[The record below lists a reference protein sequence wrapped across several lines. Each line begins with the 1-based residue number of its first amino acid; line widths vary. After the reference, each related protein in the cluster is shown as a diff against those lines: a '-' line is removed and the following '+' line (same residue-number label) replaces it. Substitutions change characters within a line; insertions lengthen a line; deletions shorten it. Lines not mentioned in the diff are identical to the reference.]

1 MNSRPKTIQIDY
13 DLFLR
18 MVSYISFHFDPYDGS
33 IREII
38 EGMRQ
43 KLLAMER
50 RDYYTIQRM
59 GDTAPDLKESMSEY
73 QSLLSLLDTL
83 RW

>member
-1 MNSRPKTIQIDY
+1 MNSRPKSIQVDY

-18 MVSYISFHFDPYDGS
+18 MISYITCHVDPYDGS
-33 IREII
+33 IRGIL

-50 RDYYTIQRM
+50 RDYYTLQKM
-59 GDTAPDLKESMSEY
+59 GDAAPDLRESMSEY
-73 QSLLSLLDTL
+73 QTLIDQLNTL